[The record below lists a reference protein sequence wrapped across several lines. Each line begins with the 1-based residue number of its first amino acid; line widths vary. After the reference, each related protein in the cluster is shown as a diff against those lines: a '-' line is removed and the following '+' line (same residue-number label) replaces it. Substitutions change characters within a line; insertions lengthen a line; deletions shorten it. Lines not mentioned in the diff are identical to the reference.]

1 VTSARRLLAT
11 AARLAALL
19 VAAGGVVQAQSP
31 APAVAPSASPP
42 VHTYDVIV
50 GAEAVDRMQVVRF
63 GPDGLR
69 VWRERVVG
77 KNAVDPDGPHGVAVS
92 PDGRTYYV
100 STAHGVPNGTLWK
113 FDADSD
119 RALGQVDLGA
129 FPATLQLSRDGE
141 YAWVV
146 NFNLHGEMVP
156 SSVSVVGTRDM
167 VELTRIPTCT
177 MPHGSR
183 LSPDGRHHW
192 SVCMMDDVLVDIDAG
207 AFEVARHFTLGKGQE
222 MGMAG
227 APPQRGA
234 AAADHAGHGMEP
246 PKPGDVSCSPTWAQ
260 PSRDG
265 RVVWVSCNRASEL
278 VEIDVPGWT
287 MRRRIPT
294 GSGTYNLATTNDGR
308 LLIGTNKRGQSVS
321 IHDAATGVELARVAT
336 SRRIPSGL
344 VVSPDDRYVFV
355 TCEGIGSEPGA
366 VDVIDL
372 ATRTR
377 VASIDVGQ
385 MAGGI
390 DLWRMSSST
399 TRPRQP

>member
-1 VTSARRLLAT
+1 MA
-11 AARLAALL
+11 AALL
-19 VAAGGVVQAQSP
+19 VGAVAVARDVAAQS
-31 APAVAPSASPP
+31 AASPP
-42 VHTYDVIV
+42 TRTYDVIV
-50 GAEAVDRMQVVRF
+50 GAEAVDKMQVVRF
-63 GPDGLR
+63 GPDGARLL
-69 VWRERVVG
+69 RERVIG
-77 KNAVDPDGPHGVAVS
+77 KNGLDPDGPHGVGVS

-100 STAHGVPNGTLWK
+100 STAHGNPNGALWK
-113 FDADSD
+113 LETETDKVV
-119 RALGQVDLGA
+119 GQAELGA
-129 FPATLQLSRDGE
+129 FPATVQVSADGE

-192 SVCMMDDVLVDIDAG
+192 SACMMDDLLVDIDVG
-207 AFEVARHFTLGKGQE
+207 TFNVARHFALAKGKE

-234 AAADHAGHGMEP
+234 VMSTDHSGHGMEP

-260 PSRDG
+260 PSPDG
-265 RVVWVSCNRASEL
+265 RTVWVACNRASEL
-278 VEIDVPGWT
+278 VEIDVASWT
-287 MRRRIPT
+287 MRRRVTT
-294 GSGTYNLATTNDGR
+294 GAGTYNLATTHDGA
-308 LLIGTNKRGQSVS
+308 LLLGTNKRGQSVS
-321 IHDAATGVELARVAT
+321 IHDAVTGAELARVPT

-344 VVSPDDRYVFV
+344 VVSPDDRYLFV
-355 TCEGIGSEPGA
+355 TCEGVGSEPGA

-372 ATRTR
+372 TTRTR
-377 VASIDVGQ
+377 VASVDVGQ

-390 DLWRMSSST
+390 DVWRVK
-399 TRPRQP
+399 

>member
-1 VTSARRLLAT
+1 MTR
-11 AARLAALL
+11 ALWL
-19 VAAGGVVQAQSP
+19 VAAGAFGASVAAAQGTRVRPASGQ
-31 APAVAPSASPP
+31 APAAAPTAALPER
-42 VHTYDVIV
+42 TYDVIV
-50 GAEAVDRMQVVRF
+50 GAEAVDKMQVVRF
-63 GPDGLR
+63 GPDGASL
-69 VWRERVVG
+69 VRERVIG
-77 KNAVDPDGPHGVAVS
+77 KNGIDPDGPHGIAVS
-92 PDGRTYYV
+92 PDARYYYV

-113 FDADSD
+113 LETESD
-119 RALGQVDLGA
+119 KVVAQTDLGP
-129 FPATLQLSRDGE
+129 FPATLQVSADGE

-156 SSVSVVGTRDM
+156 SSVSVVGTADM

-192 SVCMMDDVLVDIDAG
+192 SVCMMDDVLVDIDATR
-207 AFEVARHFTLGKGQE
+207 FEVARHFALAKGKE

-234 AAADHAGHGMEP
+234 AAGAHDHSGHGMEP

-260 PSRDG
+260 PSSDG
-265 RVVWVSCNRASEL
+265 RTVWVACNRASEL
-278 VEIDVPGWT
+278 VEIDVASWT

-294 GSGTYNLATTNDGR
+294 GAGTYNLAATKDGR
-308 LLIGTNKRGQSVS
+308 FVIGTNKRGQSVS
-321 IHDAATGVELARVAT
+321 IHDAVTGAELARVPT

-355 TCEGIGSEPGA
+355 TCEGVGSEPGA

-372 ATRTR
+372 ATRTK
-377 VASIDVGQ
+377 VASVEVGQ

-390 DLWRMSSST
+390 DIWRV
-399 TRPRQP
+399 R

>member
-1 VTSARRLLAT
+1 VTRTSRVTGGLCGLS
-11 AARLAALL
+11 LL
-19 VAAGGVVQAQSP
+19 VGPSVVAAQTTSTPPTREYVATVVSESVDE
-31 APAVAPSASPP
+31 VAR
-42 VHTYDVIV
+42 IV
-50 GAEAVDRMQVVRF
+50 F
-63 GPDGLR
+63 GPSGARVERTTAVGLSLI
-69 VWRERVVG
+69 
-77 KNAVDPDGPHGVAVS
+77 DPDGPHGIAVA
-92 PDGRTYYV
+92 PDARHYYV

-113 FDADSD
+113 LEAESD
-119 RALGQVDLGA
+119 KVVAQTDLGP
-129 FPATLQLSRDGE
+129 FPATLQVSADGE

-156 SSVSVVGTRDM
+156 SSVSVVGTADM

-192 SVCMMDDVLVDIDAG
+192 SVCMMDDVLVDIDATR
-207 AFEVARHFTLGKGQE
+207 FEVARHFALAKGRE

-227 APPQRGA
+227 PPPQRGA
-234 AAADHAGHGMEP
+234 AMGHDHAGHGMEP

-260 PSRDG
+260 PSSDG
-265 RVVWVSCNRASEL
+265 RTVWVACNRASDL
-278 VEIDVPGWT
+278 VEVDVASWT

-294 GSGTYNLATTNDGR
+294 GAGTYNLAATRDGR
-308 LLIGTNKRGQSVS
+308 LVIGTNKRGQSVS
-321 IHDAATGVELARVAT
+321 IHDAVTGAELARVPT

-355 TCEGIGSEPGA
+355 TCEGVGSEPGA

-377 VASIDVGQ
+377 VASVDVGQ

-390 DLWRMSSST
+390 DVWRM
-399 TRPRQP
+399 R

>member
-1 VTSARRLLAT
+1 MTRTSRVTGGLCGLS
-11 AARLAALL
+11 LL
-19 VAAGGVVQAQSP
+19 VGPSVVAAQTTSTPPTREYVATVVSESVDE
-31 APAVAPSASPP
+31 VAR
-42 VHTYDVIV
+42 IV
-50 GAEAVDRMQVVRF
+50 F
-63 GPDGLR
+63 GPSGARVERTTAVGLSLI
-69 VWRERVVG
+69 
-77 KNAVDPDGPHGVAVS
+77 DPDGPHGIAVA
-92 PDGRTYYV
+92 PDARHYYV

-113 FDADSD
+113 LEAESD
-119 RALGQVDLGA
+119 KVVAQTDLGP
-129 FPATLQLSRDGE
+129 FPATLQVSADGE

-156 SSVSVVGTRDM
+156 SSVSVVGTADM

-192 SVCMMDDVLVDIDAG
+192 SVCMMDDVLVDIDATR
-207 AFEVARHFTLGKGQE
+207 FEVARHFALAKGRE

-227 APPQRGA
+227 PPPQRGA
-234 AAADHAGHGMEP
+234 AMGHDHAGHGMEP

-260 PSRDG
+260 PSSDG
-265 RVVWVSCNRASEL
+265 RTVWVACNRASDL
-278 VEIDVPGWT
+278 VEVDVASWT

-294 GSGTYNLATTNDGR
+294 GAGTYNLAATRDGR
-308 LLIGTNKRGQSVS
+308 LVIGTNKRGQSVS
-321 IHDAATGVELARVAT
+321 IHDAVTGAELARVPT

-355 TCEGIGSEPGA
+355 TCEGVGSEPGA

-377 VASIDVGQ
+377 VASVDVGQ

-390 DLWRMSSST
+390 DVWRM
-399 TRPRQP
+399 R

>member
-1 VTSARRLLAT
+1 MRGAL
-11 AARLAALL
+11 RLAVAGGL
-19 VAAGGVVQAQSP
+19 VASAAAAQGPGARAAAGAAPPP
-31 APAVAPSASPP
+31 AR
-42 VHTYDVIV
+42 TYDVIV
-50 GAEAVDRMQVVRF
+50 GAEAVDKMQVVRF
-63 GPDGLR
+63 GPGGAAL
-69 VWRERVVG
+69 VRERVIG
-77 KNAVDPDGPHGVAVS
+77 KNGIDPDGPHGIAVA
-92 PDGRTYYV
+92 PDARHYYV

-113 FDADSD
+113 LEAESD
-119 RALGQVDLGA
+119 KVVAQTDLGP
-129 FPATLQLSRDGE
+129 FPATLQVSADGE

-156 SSVSVVGTRDM
+156 SSVSVVGTADM

-192 SVCMMDDVLVDIDAG
+192 SVCMMDDVLVDIDATR
-207 AFEVARHFTLGKGQE
+207 FEVARHFALAKGRE

-227 APPQRGA
+227 PPPQRGA
-234 AAADHAGHGMEP
+234 AMGHDHAGHGMEP

-260 PSRDG
+260 PSSDG
-265 RVVWVSCNRASEL
+265 RTVWVACNRASDL
-278 VEIDVPGWT
+278 VEVDVASWT

-294 GSGTYNLATTNDGR
+294 GAGTYNLAATRDGR
-308 LLIGTNKRGQSVS
+308 LVIGTNKRGQSVS
-321 IHDAATGVELARVAT
+321 IHDAVTGAELARVPT

-355 TCEGIGSEPGA
+355 SCEGVGSEPGA

-377 VASIDVGQ
+377 VASVDVGQ

-390 DLWRMSSST
+390 DVWRM
-399 TRPRQP
+399 R

>member
-1 VTSARRLLAT
+1 VAGALT
-11 AARLAALL
+11 LAADVLG
-19 VAAGGVVQAQSP
+19 AQA
-31 APAVAPSASPP
+31 P
-42 VHTYDVIV
+42 VTATPTRSYEVIV
-50 GAEAVDRMQVVRF
+50 GAEAVDKMQIVRF
-63 GPDGLR
+63 GPDGAR
-69 VWRERVVG
+69 VVRERVIG
-77 KNAVDPDGPHGVAVS
+77 KNVVDPDGPHGVSVS
-92 PDGRTYYV
+92 PDGRHYFV

-113 FDADSD
+113 LDAETDKV
-119 RALGQVDLGA
+119 LGQVDLGS
-129 FPATLQLSRDGE
+129 FPATLQVSADGE
-141 YAWVV
+141 FAWVV

-183 LSPDGRHHW
+183 LSPDGTRHW
-192 SVCMMDDVLVDIDAG
+192 SVCMMDDVLVDIDATK
-207 AFEVARHFTLGKGQE
+207 FEVARHFSLAKGAE
-222 MGMAG
+222 MGMTG

-234 AAADHAGHGMEP
+234 AMSADHAGHGMEP

-265 RVVWVSCNRASEL
+265 KTVWVACNRASEL
-278 VEIDVPGWT
+278 VEIDVAAWS

-294 GSGTYNLATTNDGR
+294 GAGTYNLATTHDGR

-321 IHDAATGVELARVAT
+321 IHDAATGAELARVST

-355 TCEGIGSEPGA
+355 TCEGVGSEPGT
-366 VDVIDL
+366 VDIIDL
-372 ATRTR
+372 TTRTR
-377 VASIDVGQ
+377 VASVDVGQ

-390 DLWRMSSST
+390 DMWRM
-399 TRPRQP
+399 RAP